1 MASGSEKYAGANAG
15 RASRSS
21 TAASRRTTPPSRR
34 TTTPRSGQAAATV
47 NGALLF

>member
-21 TAASRRTTPPSRR
+21 TAASRRTT
-34 TTTPRSGQAAATV
+34 TPRSGRPAATA